1 MGERMTEPDEIHDP
15 TESIDPEDA
24 VDLAD
29 DLVTTLDVLV
39 DDLELDDADASGP
52 MGIGPST
59 AINFLRPAMKR
70 YAAKNPDATKVAL
83 ARISLETEAL
93 AREHTPVDGDP
104 RRDLLR

>member
-1 MGERMTEPDEIHDP
+1 MTEPDEVIDA
-15 TESIDPEDA
+15 TRSIDPDETA
-24 VDLAD
+24 ALAD

-39 DDLELDDADASGP
+39 DELDLDDADASGP

-59 AINFLRPAMKR
+59 AINFLRPAVKR
-70 YAAKNPDATKVAL
+70 YATENPEATKAAL

-104 RRDLLR
+104 RRDLL

>member
-1 MGERMTEPDEIHDP
+1 MTEPDEVIDE
-15 TESIDPEDA
+15 TRSIDPDETA
-24 VDLAD
+24 ALAD

-39 DDLELDDADASGP
+39 DELDLDDADASGP

-59 AINFLRPAMKR
+59 AINFLRPAVKR
-70 YAAKNPDATKVAL
+70 YATENPEATKAAL
-83 ARISLETEAL
+83 ARLSLETEAL